1 MLVAWLA
8 DPRVILGN
16 QGSSLPAKVIDRP
29 PRFRYHRNVTA
40 PSVYRTLLFTL
51 AIVLPLPC
59 VASSYL
65 DTLRVRTK
73 VLPNDE
79 IRAAWVV
86 RHALSSPDDVD
97 RMIDYAVRA
106 RFHLLFVQ
114 VRGRGDAYYKST
126 LEPRGLSLS
135 APIDSFDPLEY
146 LLMRAHGEGISVH
159 AWVNVCYVWS
169 DSKRDPP
176 ENHIVVAHPDWLMA
190 DTRGTRMD
198 EEPVREWQKRGL
210 EGYYVS
216 PGIPEVRAHT
226 IAVVKEIVDN
236 YNVDGVH
243 LDYIRYPNSN
253 FDYSAG
259 DRTAFILRYGVD
271 PKALHDREVSL
282 TGMLGGDG
290 IAFFDSLYT
299 TWRVARIDS
308 IVRGIRKAIG
318 DLPLSAAVLPEY
330 DKAFVNN
337 GQDWLGWIQRGDVDF
352 VVPMAYAYTPD
363 RLIERVKMIKRMVGA
378 RHFLIGLPA
387 FDGKFQ
393 YLGYSVSLLRVEGVL
408 GYSIFSYNSL
418 REKRFSLEFLER
430 VFFEEEA
437 VDEDEDQED

>member
-1 MLVAWLA
+1 MVAES
-8 DPRVILGN
+8 RVVVGN
-16 QGSSLPAKVIDRP
+16 RGFLPPGKVIDRP
-29 PRFRYHRNVTA
+29 PRFRYDGKVTA
-40 PSVYRTLLFTL
+40 PSVYRALLFML
-51 AIVLPLPC
+51 AIVLPLPGI
-59 VASSYL
+59 ASSYL
-65 DTLRVRTK
+65 DTLRIQTE

-86 RHALSSPDDVD
+86 RHALNSPDDVD

-114 VRGRGDAYYKST
+114 VRGRGDAYYEST
-126 LEPRGLSLS
+126 LEPRGLSLR
-135 APIDSFDPLEY
+135 APIDSFDPLQY
-146 LLMRAHGEGISVH
+146 VLTRAHGEGISVH
-159 AWVNVCYVWS
+159 AWVNICYVWS
-169 DSKRDPP
+169 DPKRDPP
-176 ENHIVVAHPDWLMA
+176 ENHIVSAHPDWLMA
-190 DTRGTRMD
+190 DGRGTRMD
-198 EEPVREWQKRGL
+198 EEPVRAWKKRGL

-216 PGIPEVRAHT
+216 PAIPEVRAHT
-226 IAVVKEIVDN
+226 IAVVREIVDN

-243 LDYIRYPNSN
+243 LDYVRYPNSN
-253 FDYSAG
+253 FDYSVG
-259 DRTAFILRYGVD
+259 NRTAFALRYGVD
-271 PKALHDREVSL
+271 PKALRDREVSL
-282 TGMLGGDG
+282 MGILGGDG
-290 IAFFDSLYT
+290 VAFFDSLYT
-299 TWRVARIDS
+299 RWRVAQIDS
-308 IVRGIRKAIG
+308 IVRGIRQTIG
-318 DLPLSAAVLPEY
+318 DLPLSAAVIPEY
-330 DKAFVNN
+330 DKAFIDK

-437 VDEDEDQED
+437 VNEADEQED